1 MSTPVNIL
9 FLMSKSCFLTHLLP
23 EKSCHVAFPKLDS
36 PECHALLREG
46 CWNPSEL
53 NCSLLVINPSAS
65 LRLISSCGLFSGSRY
80 SPNHDKCLSCSHHQ
94 FSLRREFV
102 IEVPSLLCEVHQEV
116 NSHSLEEMHDL
127 NNKRNANGSFGLET
141 KTPDGS

>member
-1 MSTPVNIL
+1 MQTFCQNQVFFI
-9 FLMSKSCFLTHLLP
+9 FDLLP
-23 EKSCHVAFPKLDS
+23 EKLRHVAFFQNSLFILKQTQISRLVTQR
-36 PECHALLREG
+36 LLQ
-46 CWNPSEL
+46 
-53 NCSLLVINPSAS
+53 SLLVRNTSAS

-116 NSHSLEEMHDL
+116 NSHSLQEMHNL
-127 NNKRNANGSFGLET
+127 NNKGNANGSFGLET
-141 KTPDGS
+141 KAPDGS